1 MHICNEISH
10 IFIFENAFHTSDS
23 CGSGNE
29 IYGVLKSTAKWWGC
43 YMVCHNYSVLH
54 CSTETTIST
63 VQSSHSIVSDS
74 LQPHGLKHA
83 RLPYPSPTPTGC
95 SNSWPSSLWC
105 HPTISSSVIPFSCL
119 QSFPASGSFL
129 MSQFFTSGG
138 QILKLQHQSFQWI
151 LRTDFL

>member
-74 LQPHGLKHA
+74 LQPHGLQHA
-83 RLPYPSPTPTGC
+83 RLPCPSPIPGDC
-95 SNSWPSSLWC
+95 SNTCPPSWWC
-105 HPTISSSVIPFSCL
+105 HPTISSSVVPFSSCL

-129 MSQFFTSGG
+129 NSSLFTSVVKV
-138 QILKLQHQSFQWI
+138 LELQHQPSW
-151 LRTDFL
+151 